1 MGKFIVIY
9 RRAEYSMSAKTL
21 NDMFLDFVRYF
32 KDRLY
37 EILFGS
43 NYVGKLNFKKKINKN
58 IPFFLHHTMVSL
70 LVVVCMHN

>member
-21 NDMFLDFVRYF
+21 NDMFPGFVRYF

-43 NYVGKLNFKKKINKN
+43 NYVGKLNFKK
-58 IPFFLHHTMVSL
+58 
-70 LVVVCMHN
+70 